1 MKSNEELLEYI
12 EKLEKEVKLL
22 KDAHVKDQ
30 EILRKQEYMLQE
42 KDLKIYETNMKL
54 EQALLIIQ
62 NYEEKYNIERTKV
75 FIPKTEKLEDIV
87 INETEEVI
95 DYDEEADIYTCNKEK
110 LIKERNIKRK
120 LSIMRNW

>member
-62 NYEEKYNIERTKV
+62 NYEEKYKEAILAEIE
-75 FIPKTEKLEDIV
+75 
-87 INETEEVI
+87 
-95 DYDEEADIYTCNKEK
+95 KEK
-110 LIKERNIKRK
+110 SKHESN
-120 LSIMRNW
+120 

>member
-62 NYEEKYNIERTKV
+62 NYEKSL
-75 FIPKTEKLEDIV
+75 FLKL
-87 INETEEVI
+87 
-95 DYDEEADIYTCNKEK
+95 K
-110 LIKERNIKRK
+110 
-120 LSIMRNW
+120 S